1 MGLFHDEGTRRWP
14 VSCGSDLISPIPRDY
29 TRIYTCLTKV
39 YEPFETF
46 VYGTGPKS
54 SRSKLEIFFR
64 PAKRSLEEL
73 VLERLVKYWNHTPSW
88 RVKNS
93 RVHPIT
99 RSRIVCV
106 PTIYIQLKK
115 KILLAKFAKYNNLFS
130 PFLDRGTRVESK
142 ISQDS
147 LTFYEGKKFYLN
159 DSTYVSPRFHTR
171 NQKLNIK

>member
-1 MGLFHDEGTRRWP
+1 MARVLRIRPHLADPSGLHEDIYLSHEGLRTVRNVCVWNWPEVFSIQTGNILPACETRLGGT
-14 VSCGSDLISPIPRDY
+14 CPRATCEILQPY
-29 TRIYTCLTKV
+29 TIL
-39 YEPFETF
+39 
-46 VYGTGPKS
+46 
-54 SRSKLEIFFR
+54 
-64 PAKRSLEEL
+64 
-73 VLERLVKYWNHTPSW
+73 
-88 RVKNS
+88 KNS